1 MGFAENRE
9 GVQQKGIDL
18 KRLVTAAILLPI
30 IVGYIHYLPPF
41 PYFFILLLIVA
52 MVSVTE
58 FFIMYNLRKAI
69 YIPAVFL
76 CGVFFYIL
84 CLNTEMVVDS
94 LFVIVSIILLIRL
107 FFITSP
113 SGSMRELGITAVGF
127 LYITTF
133 LSFQWFLRE
142 DVMGSQYILLLY
154 GSVWFADSSAYYIG
168 TYLGRNKLYPSIS
181 PKKTVEGAIGS
192 IAGGALGAVIVRAI
206 FYDSNDWILTG
217 TLVTGSILGLAA
229 VIGDL
234 VESMFKR
241 DAGVRDSSG
250 IIPGHGGILDKVD
263 GVLFAGPVLYFIL
276 RLS

>member
-1 MGFAENRE
+1 MDFIENTE
-9 GVQQKGIDL
+9 GVQRKGIDL
-18 KRLVTAAILLPI
+18 KRLITAAILLPLI
-30 IVGYIHYLPPF
+30 IIYIYYLPLF
-41 PYFFILLLIVA
+41 PYFFILLLIVVV
-52 MVSVTE
+52 VSATE

-94 LFVIVSIILLIRL
+94 LFVIVSIILLTRL

-113 SGSMRELGITAVGF
+113 SGSMRELGITVVGF

-142 DVMGSQYILLLY
+142 EVMGSQYILLLY

-192 IAGGALGAVIVRAI
+192 IAGGGVGAVLIKAI
-206 FYDSNDWILTG
+206 FYNPNDWVLASTLITG
-217 TLVTGSILGLAA
+217 MILGLAA

-241 DAGVRDSSG
+241 DAGVKDSSN
-250 IIPGHGGILDKVD
+250 IIPGHGGILDKID
-263 GVLFAGPVLYFIL
+263 GVLLAGPVLYFIL